1 MNLVPR
7 AGPASPV
14 AARIVL
20 ALASAFAV
28 LTGIAQG
35 LAATPAWRFD
45 SPVQFDADF
54 AVAVGLA
61 WTLFQVAV
69 HRGSAT
75 LRRRWLAA
83 VAAMALL
90 VAIQA
95 TDWLVDTGR
104 IGDDWLLDLP
114 LWAGVAVLMQRLLRS
129 ARASR
134 WTLRAWQVALG
145 LQLVDIVCD
154 FGGGRLVVGWLAS
167 ADTIASLTEWSE
179 LLAIEAYVVALVLL
193 EIAPAAPRLRRAALA
208 AGAEAR
214 RLFEAA
220 NLFRKASYPPLRW
233 AHWPGVREAV
243 VVAAS
248 LGLLIAVGPAA
259 RRASGRS
266 LLAQLGDLLL
276 LGLRDRFDPLSYY
289 LQDLHFCGGRAE
301 AAQYLT
307 RYETKNGLL
316 HALNE
321 LASPTARGNE
331 LSDKLLFAECCRL
344 AGVATPPVL
353 LASGGG
359 EVVAGASRAALDR
372 DLCCKPRKGR
382 GASGIVVLPRVA
394 PERWQDESGAML
406 DLDGLIERLRERGR
420 DAPLI
425 VQPRLV
431 NHGEIADLADRSL
444 VTFRV
449 LTCLDPAGRPV
460 VTHGVLRLLSKLE
473 PGWPRDDE
481 YGAPIDLATG
491 TLGALRSDRILRCAT
506 RWSHHPV
513 LGQAVEGRRL
523 AAWPELQALALA
535 AHAAFAHRT
544 LVGWDLAWTPD
555 GSVVLEGNNS
565 LDVMFPQRVYRQG
578 FGRGPLGPLLQHHLA
593 ALARSRGVD

>member
-1 MNLVPR
+1 MSFVPR
-7 AGPASPV
+7 PAAASPLP
-14 AARIVL
+14 ARVVL
-20 ALASAFAV
+20 ALACALAV
-28 LTGIAQG
+28 LTGIAQWN
-35 LAATPAWRFD
+35 APTPAWRFD

-61 WTLFQVAV
+61 WALFRTVV
-69 HRGSAT
+69 HRGSPAL
-75 LRRRWLAA
+75 LRRGLVG
-83 VAAMALL
+83 VAAMGLL
-90 VAIQA
+90 AAIQA
-95 TDWLVDTGR
+95 TDWLVDSGR

-114 LWAGVAVLMQRLLRS
+114 LWVGVAVLMQRLLRS

-248 LGLLIAVGPAA
+248 LGLLAAVGPAA

-289 LQDLHFCGGRAE
+289 LQDLHFRGGRAE

-316 HALNE
+316 HALNGLRARPEGGRE
-321 LASPTARGNE
+321 LN
-331 LSDKLLFAECCRL
+331 DKLLFADCCRL

-353 LASGGG
+353 LASAGGD
-359 EVVAGASRAALDR
+359 VVAGAARAALDR
-372 DLCCKPRKGR
+372 DLCCKPREGR
-382 GASGIVVLPRVA
+382 GARGILVFARIA
-394 PERWQDESGAML
+394 PERFRDEGGAML
-406 DLDGLIERLRERGR
+406 DLDALIERLREAGR
-420 DAPLI
+420 TTPLI
-425 VQPRLV
+425 VQPRLS
-431 NHGEIADLADRSL
+431 NHAEIADLAGRSL

-449 LTCLDPAGRPV
+449 VTCLDAAGRPV

-473 PGWPRDDE
+473 PDWPGDDE
-481 YGAPIDLATG
+481 YGAPIDLVTG
-491 TLGALRSDRILRCAT
+491 TLGALRSDRILRCAM
-506 RWSHHPV
+506 RWPRHPV
-513 LGQAVEGRRL
+513 LGQAVQGRRL
-523 AAWPELQALALA
+523 ALWAEVRALALE

-544 LVGWDLAWTPD
+544 LVG
-555 GSVVLEGNNS
+555 
-565 LDVMFPQRVYRQG
+565 
-578 FGRGPLGPLLQHHLA
+578 
-593 ALARSRGVD
+593 

>member
-1 MNLVPR
+1 MDLWPR
-7 AGPASPV
+7 ARPAGSMP
-14 AARIVL
+14 ARIVL
-20 ALASAFAV
+20 ALASAFAL
-28 LTGIAQG
+28 LTGIAQWF
-35 LAATPAWRFD
+35 AATPAWRFD

-61 WTLFQVAV
+61 WSLFQAFV
-69 HRGSAT
+69 HRGSTT
-75 LRRRWLAA
+75 LRSRWLVA
-83 VAAMALL
+83 VSAMLL
-90 VAIQA
+90 LASIQA
-95 TDWLVDTGR
+95 TDWLVDGGR

-114 LWAGVAVLMQRLLRS
+114 LWAAVAVLMRRLLRS
-129 ARASR
+129 ARASA
-134 WTLRAWQVALG
+134 WVLRAWQIG
-145 LQLVDIVCD
+145 LFMQVVDLVCD
-154 FGGGRLVVGWLAS
+154 FGDGRLVAGWLGSPEMVAS
-167 ADTIASLTEWSE
+167 ITEWAE
-179 LLAIEAYVVALVLL
+179 LLAIEAYVVAMVLV
-193 EIAPAAPRLRRAALA
+193 EIAPAAAPLRRAMLA

-220 NLFRKASYPPLRW
+220 SLFRKASYPPLRW

-248 LGLLIAVGPAA
+248 LGLVVAVGPTA

-289 LQDLHFCGGRAE
+289 LQDLHFGGGRAE

-344 AGVATPPVL
+344 AG
-353 LASGGG
+353 GG
-359 EVVAGASRAALDR
+359 EVVAGVSRGALDR